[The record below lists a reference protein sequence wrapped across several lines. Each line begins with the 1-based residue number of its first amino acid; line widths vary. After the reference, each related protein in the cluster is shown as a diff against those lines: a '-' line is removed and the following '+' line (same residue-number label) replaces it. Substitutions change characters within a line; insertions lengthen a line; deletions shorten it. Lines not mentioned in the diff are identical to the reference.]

1 MTKRE
6 FRDEILRLLHFVLE
20 PRNGVDPVTWARFE
34 AFKDTAR
41 RAISYGIENAVI
53 VEGDD
58 MFNLL
63 ENMSS
68 SKLEDDTSY
77 DEFSNLIHR
86 FIDDV
91 NTLSVA

>member
-1 MTKRE
+1 MTKKE
-6 FRDEILRLLHFVLE
+6 FKNEVLGLLYFVLE

-34 AFKDTAR
+34 AFKDTAN

-53 VEGDD
+53 TEGDD

-63 ENMSS
+63 KNMSS
-68 SKLEDDTSY
+68 SELEDDTSY
-77 DEFSNLIHR
+77 DEFSNLIYR

-91 NTLSVA
+91 NALSVA